1 MISLGSIRGTTLEID
16 VSFFFLLAL
25 FVVMN
30 YDASKGIE
38 HALVWILIV
47 FISVLVHEL
56 AHAATI
62 GLFGYGSSR
71 IVLGGMGGV
80 TINARV
86 ARPWHDMLISIAGP
100 LSSFGLMFAMK
111 AFWDS
116 GIPPGD
122 AMLSTFVPKMYVMN
136 RWWGFF
142 NLIPVPPLDGG
153 HFVRDLLRT
162 FMPDAKAAPIA
173 LWIALIG
180 GGAVAI
186 FFAATGFI
194 FGAVLIG
201 WFTFMAFQQGAR

>member
-1 MISLGSIRGTTLEID
+1 MISLGSIGGTTLEID
-16 VSFFFLLAL
+16 FSFFILLAF

-30 YDASKGIE
+30 YDPSRGIE
-38 HALVWILIV
+38 YSLLWILVV

-62 GLFGYGSSR
+62 ALFGYGSSR

-80 TINARV
+80 TMNARV
-86 ARPWHDMLISIAGP
+86 AKPWHDMLISIAGP
-100 LSSFGLMFAMK
+100 LSSFALMFAMR
-111 AFWDS
+111 AFWAT
-116 GIPPGD
+116 GMPQGD
-122 AMLSTFVPKMYVMN
+122 RMLSSLVPLMAAMN
-136 RWWGFF
+136 EWWGYF

-173 LWIALIG
+173 TWIALIG

-186 FFAATGFI
+186 FFAVSGFM